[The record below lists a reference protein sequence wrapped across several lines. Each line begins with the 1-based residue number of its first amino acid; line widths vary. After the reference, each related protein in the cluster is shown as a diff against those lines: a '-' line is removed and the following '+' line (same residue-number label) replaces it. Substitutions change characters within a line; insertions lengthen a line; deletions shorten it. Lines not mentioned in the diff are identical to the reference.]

1 MMKKLTIP
9 YIAELNTSDIELVAD
24 ILDDYGSGD
33 SVSEVNWRSQFPY
46 KPITLFRIGR
56 SDSAIFIKFQVRG
69 NLLKAI
75 YTEDNDPVFKD
86 SCVEFFCK
94 VPENEYYANF
104 EFNCI
109 GTCTASK
116 RKNRYDDVQKFS
128 KEEMRSIKRFPS
140 IGTKPFNEMQG
151 SFEWELTVEI
161 PYKLIGIDVDKLPS
175 HILGNFYKCA
185 DDTDSPHFVSWNPIE
200 TEHPDF
206 HRPEFFGELT
216 F

>member
-1 MMKKLTIP
+1 MKKLTIP
-9 YIAELNTSDIELVAD
+9 YIAELNNIDIELITD

-33 SVSEVNWRSQFPY
+33 SVSEVNWRNQFPY

-75 YTEDNDPVFKD
+75 YTEDNDPVYKD

-109 GTCTASK
+109 GTCTASQ
-116 RKNRYDDVQKFS
+116 RRNRHVDVQQFS
-128 KEEMRSIKRFPS
+128 KEEMHSIKRFPS

-151 SFEWELTVEI
+151 SFEWELTVKI
-161 PYKLIGIDVDKLPS
+161 PFKLIGIDAEKLPN
-175 HILGNFYKCA
+175 HLLANFYKCA

-200 TEHPDF
+200 TENPDF